1 MCYNN
6 PMNRTRKLVYDI
18 GINDMPEGYCTG
30 PEKPIYDRWAH
41 VLYRA
46 GGGEDGA
53 FYKKHPTYVGTTV
66 CEEWLTLS
74 NFVAWVKS
82 HENWQ
87 GKHIDKDILC
97 PGNKHYSPETCVLV
111 SHDLNNLLCDSA
123 ARRGECPKGVNE
135 YTTPSGIKRYRA
147 RLSTIVNGSVK
158 RISLGVRAT
167 QKEAHRAYCNAKEE
181 YIREIAENLTDADT
195 CDIERTRE
203 ALLKHAVIEGNLWRE
218 TEDSAD
224 SVPTLFG

>member
-6 PMNRTRKLVYDI
+6 SMTKPRKPVQGI
-18 GINDMPEGYCTG
+18 GINDMPIGYSTG
-30 PEKPIYDRWAH
+30 PEKPVYDQWVN

-53 FYKKHPTYVGTTV
+53 FYKKKPTYVGTTV
-66 CEEWLTLS
+66 CEDWLTLS

-82 HENWQ
+82 HESWQ
-87 GKHIDKDILC
+87 GKRIDKDILC

-111 SHDLNNLLCDSA
+111 STRLNNLLTDSA
-123 ARRGECPKGVNE
+123 AKRGEYPKGVDRPNK
-135 YTTPSGIKRYRA
+135 TFRA
-147 RLSTIVNGSVK
+147 RILMHGKKKT
-158 RISLGVRAT
+158 LGRKFNT
-167 QKEAHRAYCNAKEE
+167 QKEAHRAYCKAKEE
-181 YIREIAENLTDADT
+181 YIREWAENLTDADT

-203 ALLKHAVIEGNLWRE
+203 ALLRHAVIEGNAWRE